1 MWWIFESLFEL
12 FSRAELGTLL
22 ILFLYYFFLYCTI
35 FWMLVLLENRRRIF
49 FDPKPKKLPMIS
61 IIIPAYNEEEHI
73 ERAIDS
79 CLNLN
84 YPKDKLEIIVVNDGS
99 TDRTEEICRRYEA
112 RKLIRL
118 INKPNSG
125 KANSLN
131 LGISVAKGELICC
144 LDADSHFD
152 RNALLKMV
160 GYFNYKEVAAV
171 TAALKVS
178 SSSTLLQKIQH
189 LEYLFSVYL
198 RKMFSFLDCIYVIPG
213 PGSIYRKEVLQKVGG
228 FDPDNLVEDTDIA
241 FRIQRL
247 GYKIENSVNAVV
259 YTHIPKSFRGLLKQR
274 IRWYTGYLENVLG
287 KHRDF
292 IFFRGSPNLGIFL
305 IPSNFLWLF
314 SLNYLL
320 ISSAYEWCNYLYMG
334 LRNFSL
340 VGFDLGVLLRNIKL
354 GIGLNF
360 FSSFLLIFMGFS
372 LMVILISL
380 KIGREKVGLKERYSN
395 YIAYIALYF
404 VLISFFW
411 LASTFYFLYRRING
425 GGGWKGEKVR

>member
-1 MWWIFESLFEL
+1 
-12 FSRAELGTLL
+12 
-22 ILFLYYFFLYCTI
+22 
-35 FWMLVLLENRRRIF
+35 
-49 FDPKPKKLPMIS
+49 
-61 IIIPAYNEEEHI
+61 
-73 ERAIDS
+73 RAIDS
-79 CLNLN
+79 CLNLK

-99 TDRTEEICRRYEA
+99 TDRTEEICRKYEA
-112 RKLIRL
+112 KKLIKL

-131 LGISVAKGELICC
+131 LGISLARGELICC
-144 LDADSHFD
+144 LDADSYFD
-152 RNALLKMV
+152 EEALLRMV
-160 GYFNYKEVAAV
+160 GYFNDKEVAAV

-178 SSSTLLQKIQH
+178 SSNTILEKIQH

-228 FDPDNLVEDTDIA
+228 FDPNNLVEDTDIA

-259 YTHIPKSFRGLLKQR
+259 YTHIPRSFRGLLKQR

-287 KHRDF
+287 KHRDL
-292 IFFRGSPNLGIFL
+292 IFFKGSPNLGMFL
-305 IPSNFLWLF
+305 LPSNFLWLF

-320 ISSAYEWCNYLYMG
+320 IFSVYELFGYLYG
-334 LRNFSL
+334 GFRNLFL
-340 VGFDLGVLLRNIKL
+340 IGFDLGILLRSIRF

-360 FSSFLLIFMGFS
+360 FSSFFLIFLGFS
-372 LMVILISL
+372 SIVILISL
-380 KIGREKVGLKERYSN
+380 KVGREKVGLKERYSN

-404 VLISFFW
+404 ILISFFW
-411 LASTFYFLYRRING
+411 LASTVFLIYRKVRG